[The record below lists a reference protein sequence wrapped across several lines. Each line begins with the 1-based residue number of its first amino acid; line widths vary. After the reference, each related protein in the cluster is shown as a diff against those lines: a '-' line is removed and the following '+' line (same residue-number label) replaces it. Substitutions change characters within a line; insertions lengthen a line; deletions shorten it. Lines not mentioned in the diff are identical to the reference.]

1 MLYIKGINTMK
12 KTIVIMLALVCN
24 LTARAQQTET
34 IESFVA
40 NSHEPEWYAA
50 QADAW
55 QKKVDENPQDQ
66 WAWRNLFRATCYH
79 DQFTGGWG
87 EHQDESKTADVI
99 RKMEAALPDSYVL
112 NLCKG
117 RFCLTTDE
125 AAKRG
130 DNILRAIELM
140 PEDICP
146 EDLDFLAVRLWIN
159 DPENPR
165 VKELYTRSYQNRY
178 FPARIMHFNH
188 NMLQCMQPNALY
200 FSNGDL
206 DTEPMKML
214 QEALGERTDV
224 IIINVSFLHATSF
237 MNAIYKRLNIQPLT
251 MNVQDYGDK
260 YGEEWLQHYE
270 ADIIMYLINESRRP
284 AYFSPTNPKVS
295 ILNKDSIYNEG
306 LVLKYSPKPYNN
318 FDVAMHNVKE
328 VYNLEYLAEPDLVYD
343 SWETSAKL
351 DMNHVTL
358 LANLVG
364 KFRKKGDEAQAKRLY
379 NILSKCV
386 ERCAPLQSDSYSQE
400 YPLEDR
406 KAYYENLLKEQL
418 Q

>member
-1 MLYIKGINTMK
+1 MK
-12 KTIVIMLALVCN
+12 RSIILFLTLVCG
-24 LTARAQQTET
+24 AFAFAQKAET

-40 NSHEPEWYAA
+40 NGHETEWYAA
-50 QADAW
+50 QAEAW
-55 QKKVDENPQDQ
+55 QKKVDTNLQDQ
-66 WAWRNLFRATCYH
+66 WAWRNLFRATYYH
-79 DQFTGGWG
+79 DQFTNGWG
-87 EHQDESKTADVI
+87 ENQDESKTADVI
-99 RKMEAALPDSYVL
+99 RKMEATLPDSFVL

-117 RFCLTTDE
+117 RFCLSTDE

-146 EDLDFLAVRLWIN
+146 EDLEYLATRLWIV

-165 VKELYTRSYQNRY
+165 VKELYTKSYQNKY

-188 NMLQCMQPNALY
+188 NMLQCLPPNALY

-214 QEALGERTDV
+214 QDALGERTDV
-224 IIINVSFLHATSF
+224 IIINNSFLHATPF
-237 MNAIYKRLNIQPLT
+237 MEALYKKLNIEPLT
-251 MNVQDYGDK
+251 LNVQDYGK

-270 ADIIMYLINESRRP
+270 SDIIMYIIHESKRS
-284 AYFSPTNPKVS
+284 AYFSPTNGKVS
-295 ILNKDSIYNEG
+295 ILDKDSIYNEG
-306 LVLKYSPKPYNN
+306 LVLKYSPKPYDN
-318 FDVAMHNVKE
+318 FAVAMHNVKE

-343 SWETSAKL
+343 SWETSEQT

-358 LANLVG
+358 LANLIS

-379 NILSKCV
+379 DILSKCV
-386 ERCAPLQSDSYSQE
+386 ERCTVAHKNTD
-400 YPLEDR
+400 YPEER
-406 KAYYENLLKEQL
+406 KAYYDNLLKEQL

>member
-1 MLYIKGINTMK
+1 MR
-12 KTIVIMLALVCN
+12 KTIVIILALVSHCIAN
-24 LTARAQQTET
+24 AQQAET
-34 IESFVA
+34 IESITA

-50 QADAW
+50 QAEAW
-55 QKKVDENPQDQ
+55 QKRVDADPQDQ

-79 DQFTGGWG
+79 EQFTGGWG
-87 EHQDESKTADVI
+87 ENQDESRTADVI

-140 PEDICP
+140 PENICP
-146 EDLDFLAVRLWIN
+146 EDLEFLAVRLWIN

-165 VKELYTRSYQNRY
+165 VKELYTKSYQSRY
-178 FPARIMHFNH
+178 FPSRHMHFNH
-188 NMLQCMQPNALY
+188 NMLQSMQPNALY

-224 IIINVSFLHATSF
+224 IIINLSFLHATTF
-237 MNAIYKRLNIQPLT
+237 MDALYKKLGIAPLT
-251 MNVQDYGDK
+251 LNVQDYGDK
-260 YGEEWLQHYE
+260 YGEKWLQYYE
-270 ADIIMYLINESRRP
+270 ADIIMYLINESKRP

-295 ILNKDSIYNEG
+295 ILDTDSIFNEG

-328 VYNLEYLAEPDLVYD
+328 VYDLEYLAEPDLVYD
-343 SWETSAKL
+343 SWETSAMVDL
-351 DMNHVTL
+351 NHVTL
-358 LANLVG
+358 LAHLIA
-364 KFRKKGDEAQAKRLY
+364 KFRKKGDEDQAMRLY

-386 ERCAPLQSDSYSQE
+386 ERCVPRQSDSYSQE
-400 YPLEDR
+400 YPMEDR
-406 KAYYENLLKEQL
+406 KAYYEKLLKKQL

>member
-1 MLYIKGINTMK
+1 MK

-50 QADAW
+50 QAEAW

-146 EDLDFLAVRLWIN
+146 EDLEYLAVRLWIN

-188 NMLQCMQPNALY
+188 NMLQCMQLNALY

-224 IIINVSFLHATSF
+224 IIINVSLLHATPF
-237 MNAIYKRLNIQPLT
+237 MNAIYKRLNIQPLAL
-251 MNVQDYGDK
+251 NVQDYGDK

-270 ADIIMYLINESRRP
+270 ADIIMYLINESKRP

-295 ILNKDSIYNEG
+295 ILDKDSIYNEG

-343 SWETSAKL
+343 SWETSAML

>member
-1 MLYIKGINTMK
+1 MR
-12 KTIVIMLALVCN
+12 KTIVIILALVSHCIAN
-24 LTARAQQTET
+24 AQQAET
-34 IESFVA
+34 IESITA

-50 QADAW
+50 QAEAW
-55 QKKVDENPQDQ
+55 QKRVNADPQDQ
-66 WAWRNLFRATCYH
+66 WAWRNLFRATCYYE
-79 DQFTGGWG
+79 QFTGGWG
-87 EHQDESKTADVI
+87 ENQDESRTADVI
-99 RKMEAALPDSYVL
+99 RRMEATLPDSFVL

-117 RFCLTTDE
+117 RFCLTTDV

-140 PEDICP
+140 PENICP
-146 EDLDFLAVRLWIN
+146 EDLEFLAVRLWIN

-165 VKELYTRSYQNRY
+165 VKELYTKSYQSRY
-178 FPARIMHFNH
+178 FPSRHMHFNH
-188 NMLQCMQPNALY
+188 NMLQSMQPNALY

-224 IIINVSFLHATSF
+224 IIINLSFLHATTF
-237 MNAIYKRLNIQPLT
+237 MDALYKKLNIAPLT
-251 MNVQDYGDK
+251 LNVQDYGDK
-260 YGEEWLQHYE
+260 YGEKWLEYYE
-270 ADIIMYLINESRRP
+270 ADIIMYLINESKRP

-295 ILNKDSIYNEG
+295 ILDTDSIFNEG

-328 VYNLEYLAEPDLVYD
+328 VYDLEYLAEPDLVYD
-343 SWETSAKL
+343 SWETSAMVDL
-351 DMNHVTL
+351 NHVTL
-358 LANLVG
+358 LAHLIA
-364 KFRKKGDEAQAKRLY
+364 KFRKKGDEDQAMRLY

-386 ERCAPLQSDSYSQE
+386 ERCVPRQSDSYSQE
-400 YPLEDR
+400 YPMEDR
-406 KAYYENLLKEQL
+406 KAYYEKLLKKQL

>member
-1 MLYIKGINTMK
+1 MR
-12 KTIVIMLALVCN
+12 TIIIMLALMGN
-24 LTARAQQTET
+24 MFIYAQKAET

-40 NSHEPEWYAA
+40 NKYETEWYAA
-50 QADAW
+50 QAEAW
-55 QKKVDENPQDQ
+55 QKKVDANPQDQ
-66 WAWRNLFRATCYH
+66 WAWRNLFHATYYH
-79 DQFTGGWG
+79 DQFTNGWG
-87 EHQDESKTADVI
+87 VLQDESKTADVL
-99 RKMEAALPDSYVL
+99 RKMEATLPDSFVL

-130 DNILRAIELM
+130 DNIPRAIELM

-146 EDLDFLAVRLWIN
+146 EDLEYLATRLWIV

-165 VKELYTRSYQNRY
+165 VKELYTKTYQNKY
-178 FPARIMHFNH
+178 FPTRIMHFNY
-188 NMLQCMQPNALY
+188 NMLQCLPPNALY

-206 DTEPMKML
+206 DTVPMKVL

-224 IIINVSFLHATSF
+224 IIINNSFLHATPF
-237 MNAIYKRLNIQPLT
+237 MEALYKKLNIEPLT
-251 MNVQDYGDK
+251 LNVQDYGK

-270 ADIIMYLINESRRP
+270 SDIFMYIIHESKRP
-284 AYFSPTNPKVS
+284 AYFSPTNGKVS
-295 ILNKDSIYNEG
+295 ILDKDSIYNEG

-343 SWETSAKL
+343 SWQTSEQM

-358 LANLVG
+358 LANLIS

-386 ERCAPLQSDSYSQE
+386 ERCAIAHKNTDQPEEL
-400 YPLEDR
+400 
-406 KAYYENLLKEQL
+406 KTYYENLLKEQL

>member
-1 MLYIKGINTMK
+1 MKRSIIVLY
-12 KTIVIMLALVCN
+12 ALMCG
-24 LTARAQQTET
+24 AFAFAQKAET

-40 NSHEPEWYAA
+40 NGHETEWYAA
-50 QADAW
+50 QAEAW
-55 QKKVDENPQDQ
+55 QKKVDANPQDQ
-66 WAWRNLFRATCYH
+66 WAWRNLFRATYYY
-79 DQFTGGWG
+79 DNFTNGWG
-87 EHQDESKTADVI
+87 ENQDESKTADVL
-99 RKMEAALPDSYVL
+99 RKMEATLPDSFVL

-117 RFCLTTDE
+117 RFCLSTDE

-146 EDLDFLAVRLWIN
+146 EDLEYLATRLWIV

-165 VKELYTRSYQNRY
+165 VKELYTKSYQNKY

-188 NMLQCMQPNALY
+188 NMLQCLPPNALY

-214 QEALGERTDV
+214 QDALGERTDV
-224 IIINVSFLHATSF
+224 IIINNSFLHATPF
-237 MNAIYKRLNIQPLT
+237 MEALYKKLNIEPLT
-251 MNVQDYGDK
+251 LNVQDYGK

-270 ADIIMYLINESRRP
+270 SDIIMYIIHESKRP
-284 AYFSPTNPKVS
+284 AYFSPTNGKVS
-295 ILNKDSIYNEG
+295 ILDKDSIYNEG

-328 VYNLEYLAEPDLVYD
+328 VYSLEYLAEPDLVYD
-343 SWETSAKL
+343 SWETSEQM

-358 LANLVG
+358 LANLIS

-379 NILSKCV
+379 DILSKCV
-386 ERCAPLQSDSYSQE
+386 ERCTVAHKNTD
-400 YPLEDR
+400 YPEER
-406 KAYYENLLKEQL
+406 KAYYDNLLKEQL

>member
-1 MLYIKGINTMK
+1 MRE
-12 KTIVIMLALVCN
+12 TIVIMLTLMCSLAV
-24 LTARAQQTET
+24 RAQQVET

-50 QADAW
+50 QAQAW
-55 QKKVDENPQDQ
+55 QKEVDAHPQDQ

-79 DQFTGGWG
+79 DQFTGGWN
-87 EHQDESKTADVI
+87 ENQDESRTADII
-99 RKMEAALPDSYVL
+99 RKMEATLPDSYVL

-117 RFCLTTDE
+117 RFCLTTDS
-125 AAKRG
+125 AAIRG
-130 DNILRAIELM
+130 KNIFRAIELM

-146 EDLDFLAVRLWIN
+146 EDLEYLTVRLWLN
-159 DPENPR
+159 DPGNPR
-165 VKELYTRSYQNRY
+165 IKELFTRSYRNKY

-224 IIINVSFLHATSF
+224 TIINVSFLHAEPF
-237 MNAIYKRLNIQPLT
+237 MKALYKKLNVKPLT
-251 MNVQDYGDK
+251 LDVQEYGDK
-260 YGEEWLQHYE
+260 YGEDWYTHYE
-270 ADIIMYLINESRRP
+270 ADIIMHLINETKRP

-328 VYNLEYLAEPDLVYD
+328 VYSLEYLAEPDLVYD
-343 SWETSAKL
+343 SWETSAMTDL
-351 DMNHVTL
+351 NHVTL
-358 LANLVG
+358 LANLIS
-364 KFRKKGDEAQAKRLY
+364 KFKKKGDEAQAKRLY
-379 NILSKCV
+379 RILSKCV
-386 ERCAPLQSDSYSQE
+386 ERCVPTISDVPDE
-400 YPLEDR
+400 R
-406 KAYYENLLKEQL
+406 KTYFDNLLKEQL
-418 Q
+418 K

>member
-1 MLYIKGINTMK
+1 MCG
-12 KTIVIMLALVCN
+12 AF
-24 LTARAQQTET
+24 AFAQKAET

-40 NSHEPEWYAA
+40 NGHETEWYAA
-50 QADAW
+50 QAEAW
-55 QKKVDENPQDQ
+55 QKEVDTNPQDQ
-66 WAWRNLFRATCYH
+66 WAWRNLFLATYYH
-79 DQFTGGWG
+79 DQFTNGWG
-87 EHQDESKTADVI
+87 IINDESRTADVL
-99 RKMEAALPDSYVL
+99 RKMEATLPDSFVL

-117 RFCLTTDE
+117 RFCLSTDE

-146 EDLDFLAVRLWIN
+146 EDLEYLATRLWIV

-165 VKELYTRSYQNRY
+165 VKELYTKSYQNKY

-188 NMLQCMQPNALY
+188 NMLQCLPPNALY

-214 QEALGERTDV
+214 QDALGERTDV
-224 IIINVSFLHATSF
+224 IIINNSFLHATPF
-237 MNAIYKRLNIQPLT
+237 MEALYKKLNIEPLT
-251 MNVQDYGDK
+251 LNVQDYGK

-270 ADIIMYLINESRRP
+270 SDIIMYIIHESKRS
-284 AYFSPTNPKVS
+284 AYFSPTNGKVS
-295 ILNKDSIYNEG
+295 ILDKDSIYNEG
-306 LVLKYSPKPYNN
+306 LVLKYSSKPYDN
-318 FDVAMHNVKE
+318 FAVAMHNVKE

-343 SWETSAKL
+343 SWETSEQM

-358 LANLVG
+358 LANLIS

-379 NILSKCV
+379 DILSKCV
-386 ERCAPLQSDSYSQE
+386 ERCTVAHKNTD
-400 YPLEDR
+400 YPEER
-406 KAYYENLLKEQL
+406 KAYYDNLLKEQL

>member
-1 MLYIKGINTMK
+1 MR
-12 KTIVIMLALVCN
+12 KTIVILMALMGN
-24 LTARAQQTET
+24 MWGFAQKAET
-34 IESFVA
+34 IETFVA
-40 NSHEPEWYAA
+40 NKHEPEWYAA
-50 QADAW
+50 QAEAW
-55 QKKVDENPQDQ
+55 QKKVDANPKDQ
-66 WAWRNLFRATCYH
+66 WAWRNLFHATYYH
-79 DQFTGGWG
+79 DQFTNGWG
-87 EHQDESKTADVI
+87 VLQDESKTADVI
-99 RKMEAALPDSYVL
+99 RKMEATLSDSYVL

-130 DNILRAIELM
+130 DNIPRAIELM
-140 PEDICP
+140 PDDICP
-146 EDLDFLAVRLWIN
+146 EDLEYLATRLWIV

-165 VKELYTRSYQNRY
+165 VKELYTKTYQNKY
-178 FPARIMHFNH
+178 FPTRIMHFNY
-188 NMLQCMQPNALY
+188 NMLQCLPPNALY

-206 DTEPMKML
+206 DTVPMKML

-224 IIINVSFLHATSF
+224 TIINVSFLHSTPF
-237 MNAIYKRLNIQPLT
+237 MAALYKKLNIKPLT
-251 MNVQDYGDK
+251 LNVQDYGK

-270 ADIIMYLINESRRP
+270 SDIIMYIIHESKRP
-284 AYFSPTNPKVS
+284 AYFSPTNGIVP

-343 SWETSAKL
+343 SWESSERM

-358 LANLVG
+358 LANLIS
-364 KFRKKGDEAQAKRLY
+364 KFRKKGDEAQAQRLY

-386 ERCAPLQSDSYSQE
+386 ERCAIAHKNTDQPE
-400 YPLEDR
+400 EM
-406 KAYYENLLKEQL
+406 KTYYENLLKEQL

>member
-1 MLYIKGINTMK
+1 
-12 KTIVIMLALVCN
+12 MLALMGN
-24 LTARAQQTET
+24 MFIYAQKAET

-40 NSHEPEWYAA
+40 NKYETEWYAA
-50 QADAW
+50 QAEAW
-55 QKKVDENPQDQ
+55 QKKVDANPQDQ
-66 WAWRNLFRATCYH
+66 WAWRNLFRATYYH
-79 DQFTGGWG
+79 DQFTNGWG
-87 EHQDESKTADVI
+87 VLQDESKTADVL
-99 RKMEAALPDSYVL
+99 RKMEATLPDSFVL

-130 DNILRAIELM
+130 DNIPRAIELM
-140 PEDICP
+140 PDDICP
-146 EDLDFLAVRLWIN
+146 EDLEYLATRLWIV

-165 VKELYTRSYQNRY
+165 VKELYTKSYQNKY
-178 FPARIMHFNH
+178 FPTRIMHFNH
-188 NMLQCMQPNALY
+188 NMLQCMEPNALY

-214 QEALGERTDV
+214 QDALGERTDV
-224 IIINVSFLHATSF
+224 IIINNSFLHATPF
-237 MNAIYKRLNIQPLT
+237 MEALYKKLNIEPLT
-251 MNVQDYGDK
+251 LNVQDYGK
-260 YGEEWLQHYE
+260 YGDDWLEHYE
-270 ADIIMYLINESRRP
+270 SDIIMYIIHESKRP
-284 AYFSPTNPKVS
+284 AYFSPTNGKVS
-295 ILNKDSIYNEG
+295 ILDKDSIYNEG

-343 SWETSAKL
+343 SWQTSEQM

-358 LANLVG
+358 LANLIS
-364 KFRKKGDEAQAKRLY
+364 KFRKKGDEAQAQRLY

-386 ERCAPLQSDSYSQE
+386 ERCAIAHKKKT
-400 YPLEDR
+400 DR
-406 KAYYENLLKEQL
+406 PEEQKAYKAYYENLLKEQL

>member
-1 MLYIKGINTMK
+1 MKRSIIVLY
-12 KTIVIMLALVCN
+12 ALMCG
-24 LTARAQQTET
+24 AFAFAQKAET

-40 NSHEPEWYAA
+40 NGHETEWYAA
-50 QADAW
+50 QAEAW
-55 QKKVDENPQDQ
+55 QKKVDTNLQDQ
-66 WAWRNLFRATCYH
+66 WAWRNLFRATYYH
-79 DQFTGGWG
+79 DQFTNGWG
-87 EHQDESKTADVI
+87 ENQDESKTADVI
-99 RKMEAALPDSYVL
+99 RKMEATLPDSFVL

-117 RFCLTTDE
+117 RFCLSTDK

-146 EDLDFLAVRLWIN
+146 EDLEYLATHLWIV

-165 VKELYTRSYQNRY
+165 VKELYTKSYQNKY

-188 NMLQCMQPNALY
+188 NMLQCLPPNALY

-214 QEALGERTDV
+214 QDALGERTDV
-224 IIINVSFLHATSF
+224 IIINNSFLHATPF
-237 MNAIYKRLNIQPLT
+237 MEALYKKLNIEPLT
-251 MNVQDYGDK
+251 LNVQDYGK

-270 ADIIMYLINESRRP
+270 SDIIMYIIHESKRP
-284 AYFSPTNPKVS
+284 AYFSPTNGKVS
-295 ILNKDSIYNEG
+295 ILDKDSIYNEG
-306 LVLKYSPKPYNN
+306 LVLKYSPKPYDN
-318 FDVAMHNVKE
+318 FAVAMHNVKE

-343 SWETSAKL
+343 SWETSEQM

-358 LANLVG
+358 LANLIS

-379 NILSKCV
+379 DILSKCV
-386 ERCAPLQSDSYSQE
+386 ERCTVAHKNTD
-400 YPLEDR
+400 YPEER
-406 KAYYENLLKEQL
+406 KAYYDNLLKEQL